1 MFGDCLRRLGQGVVL
16 LLGERGRK
24 PWEDKVSDKKNDA
37 IEFAG
42 NSNDKTEQN
51 IGVLQTSVPLLK
63 IGLESRINITNNR
76 TQ

>member
-1 MFGDCLRRLGQGVVL
+1 MFRDCLLRIGQGLVL
-16 LLGERGRK
+16 LFGERRRK

-37 IEFAG
+37 IKFTG

-63 IGLESRINITNNR
+63 IGLEPRINITNNR
-76 TQ
+76 TR